1 MIQIYDS
8 QNTDFEHNG
17 DETLFPEECTVSAE
31 LNGTWVLNMTHPID
45 DEGRWKYIEEEAV
58 IAVPTFMG
66 KKQLFRID
74 RVSTVDQ
81 DDSEITAVAY
91 PIFWDSGDDQFL
103 TDSRPTNKNGQE
115 ALNIMLAGSK
125 YSAESNITRT
135 STAYFERRNMM
146 DALNGEDSPT
156 FIQRWGGEILY
167 DNYKVIVNERV
178 GGDYGAEVRYRKNMD
193 GIQCEISMENVVTR
207 IVPVAY
213 NGYTIGGNSGYVDSS
228 NIDKY
233 AKVYTKEIRFEDVKM
248 EEDAQED
255 DEENGVIIC
264 RNQTEMDRAL
274 IQRCNEQYEEGI
286 DLPVVTMTVGVVDL
300 EGTEEYKDF
309 EDLVEISLGDT
320 AHCYNTKLD
329 ITTEARCIGIIW
341 DCIKNCVDS
350 VTLGDYQITF
360 VKQMVSTIER
370 ISSAFRDDGTMM
382 ASKISGV
389 LDAMQTQLRY
399 QQNTAKHMAVR
410 AVLFEDLNKE
420 SPLYGAMAMGTQGLE
435 ISKIRTADGR
445 DWDWTTAMTAE
456 GIVASTI
463 VTGILSDKTGS
474 NYWDLDKGIVH
485 MNVES
490 FTLSGKKVTDIAQEK
505 VDDFTTG
512 DYTDDKKN
520 FQNNIEQKSRNFIS
534 QPVPPYKA
542 GDTWTQGT
550 YGDFMYCVKSR
561 ETGSFDSNDWERG
574 TGYTDDTKALEA
586 LAAIQKVRTVN
597 INLSNEYQVIQADED
612 GTIENFP
619 EVKTTVSVY
628 FGTQDVS
635 NKVSYTVTASEGIV
649 GSWDS
654 DKNMYT
660 VTAMNTDE
668 GYVDFN
674 VLYNSTGEKY
684 TATRRFTVTKIRQG
698 ESGCYYNLVSQTDAL
713 VWSADKGYYEPLNP
727 TMTAY
732 KQIGEDKRE
741 EYAGDWK
748 IEATKDGA
756 TWIQMQLRK
765 SASMVTITTKNILVT
780 NGPQMLRV
788 TLYRKGTEEILA
800 QKTIQFLVPMRT
812 QQDVFNM
819 LTNNGAVQGIF
830 LRDGKLYINAE
841 YMVTGT
847 IADKTGKSYWNLE
860 NGEMQLTG
868 IFQQYTKDGIKSID
882 IQNNEIRLYAWDD
895 NGNYVG
901 SIGAIKSKS
910 GRVGVDVWCDTGDLL
925 SIGYYN
931 KDENSEYPI
940 HPVIQIDSNTAKK
953 EVPWI
958 KNTASGTIF
967 PDNPSGGVTVQNG
980 LITKWNLK
988 GINGDVNMGNGLIF
1002 TYKNGLVVTTRYA

>member
-103 TDSRPTNKNGQE
+103 TDSRPTDKNGQE
-115 ALNIMLAGSK
+115 ALNIMLTGSK

-213 NGYTIGGNSGYVDSS
+213 NGYTIGGNSGYVDSV
-228 NIDKY
+228 NINKY

-274 IQRCNEQYEEGI
+274 IQRCNEQYEAGI
-286 DLPVVTMTVGVVDL
+286 DLPAVTMTVGVVDL

-309 EDLVEISLGDT
+309 EDLVKISLGDT

-341 DCIKNCVDS
+341 DCIKDCVDS
-350 VTLGDYQITF
+350 VTLGDYQTTF

-399 QQNTAKHMAVR
+399 QQNTAKHMTVR

-456 GIVASTI
+456 GIVASAI
-463 VTGILSDKTGS
+463 VAGILSDKTGR

-485 MNVES
+485 MDAES
-490 FTLSGKKVTDIAQEK
+490 FTLSGRTIEDI
-505 VDDFTTG
+505 
-512 DYTDDKKN
+512 
-520 FQNNIEQKSRNFIS
+520 
-534 QPVPPYKA
+534 
-542 GDTWTQGT
+542 TQ
-550 YGDFMYCVKSR
+550 D
-561 ETGSFDSNDWERG
+561 
-574 TGYTDDTKALEA
+574 
-586 LAAIQKVRTVN
+586 AIKEVRTIS
-597 INLSNEYQVIQADED
+597 INLSNEYQVIQANPD
-612 GTIENFP
+612 GTIDNFP
-619 EVKTTVSVY
+619 EVNTKVSVY
-628 FGTQDVS
+628 FGIQNISARAT
-635 NKVSYTVTASEGIV
+635 YTVNAGDGIT

-654 DKNMYT
+654 DKYTYT
-660 VTAMNTDE
+660 VTGMSVDE
-668 GYVDFN
+668 GYVDIKAE
-674 VLYNSTGEKY
+674 YNSTGEKY

-698 ESGCYYNLVSQTDAL
+698 ESGCYYNLVSQTDA
-713 VWSADKGYYEPLNP
+713 VIWSTDKGYYEPLNP

-732 KQIGEDKRE
+732 KQIGEDRRE
-741 EYAGDWK
+741 EYTGDW
-748 IEATKDGA
+748 IVEATKDGT
-756 TWIQMQLRK
+756 TWTQMQQQK
-765 SASMVTITTKNILVT
+765 SASMITIATENIRLE
-780 NGPQMLRV
+780 NGPQMLRA
-788 TLYRKGTEEILA
+788 TLYKKESEEILA
-800 QKTIQFLVPMRT
+800 QKTVQLLVPMKT
-812 QQDVFNM
+812 QQDVFNA
-819 LTNNGAVQGIF
+819 LTNNGTVQTII
-830 LRDGKLYINAE
+830 LRDGKIYINAE
-841 YMVTGT
+841 YMALGTLADETGRNW
-847 IADKTGKSYWNLE
+847 WNLE
-860 NGEMQLTG
+860 TG
-868 IFQQYTKDGIKSID
+868 NIQMSGRFQQYASNGVKSLD
-882 IQNNEIRLYAWDD
+882 IFDNKLNLYAWDD
-895 NGNYVG
+895 DGNYVG
-901 SIGAIKSKS
+901 SLRSFLTVDKEHKGIELMSDADDQVRLSVKRRDTETEEGQSVLIGENGYTGLFTVDGKGNAEEWLSRKHGGPIWIRNMPNGDFLAGGVRIGVESGLITSIPENSVANGTFEVISGLSWANGGITSVDWVKVNVSNGAIKSWS
-910 GRVGVDVWCDTGDLL
+910 TRT
-925 SIGYYN
+925 
-931 KDENSEYPI
+931 
-940 HPVIQIDSNTAKK
+940 
-953 EVPWI
+953 
-958 KNTASGTIF
+958 
-967 PDNPSGGVTVQNG
+967 QN
-980 LITKWNLK
+980 
-988 GINGDVNMGNGLIF
+988 F
-1002 TYKNGLVVTTRYA
+1002 

>member
-8 QNTDFEHNG
+8 QNTDFDHNG
-17 DETLFPEECTVSAE
+17 DETLFPEECKVSAE

-103 TDSRPTNKNGQE
+103 TDSRPTDKNGQE
-115 ALNIMLAGSK
+115 ALNIMLAGNK

-178 GGDYGAEVRYRKNMD
+178 GGDYGAEVWYRKNMD

-207 IVPVAY
+207 IVPIAY
-213 NGYTIGGNSGYVDSS
+213 NGYTIGGNSGYVDSA

-274 IQRCNEQYEEGI
+274 IQRCNEQYEAGI
-286 DLPVVTMTVGVVDL
+286 DLPAVTMTVGVVDL

-309 EDLVEISLGDT
+309 EDLVKISLGDT

-341 DCIKNCVDS
+341 DCIKDCVDS
-350 VTLGDYQITF
+350 VTLGDYQTTF

-399 QQNTAKHMAVR
+399 QQNTAKHMTVR

-456 GIVASTI
+456 GIVASAI
-463 VTGILSDKTGS
+463 VAGILSDKTGR

-485 MNVES
+485 MDAES
-490 FTLSGKKVTDIAQEK
+490 FTLSGRTIEDI
-505 VDDFTTG
+505 
-512 DYTDDKKN
+512 
-520 FQNNIEQKSRNFIS
+520 
-534 QPVPPYKA
+534 
-542 GDTWTQGT
+542 TQ
-550 YGDFMYCVKSR
+550 D
-561 ETGSFDSNDWERG
+561 
-574 TGYTDDTKALEA
+574 
-586 LAAIQKVRTVN
+586 AIKEVRTIS
-597 INLSNEYQVIQADED
+597 INLSNEYQVIQANSD
-612 GTIENFP
+612 GTIDNFP
-619 EVKTTVSVY
+619 EVNTKVSVY
-628 FGTQDVS
+628 FGIQNISARAT
-635 NKVSYTVTASEGIV
+635 YTVNAGDGIT

-654 DKNMYT
+654 DKYTYT
-660 VTAMNTDE
+660 VTGMSVDE
-668 GYVDFN
+668 GYVDIKAE
-674 VLYNSTGEKY
+674 YNSTGEKY

-698 ESGCYYNLVSQTDAL
+698 ESGCYYNLVSQTDA
-713 VWSADKGYYEPLNP
+713 VIWSTDKGYYEPLNP

-732 KQIGEDKRE
+732 KQIGEDRRE
-741 EYAGDWK
+741 EYTGDW
-748 IEATKDGA
+748 IVEATKDGT
-756 TWIQMQLRK
+756 TWTQMQQQK
-765 SASMVTITTKNILVT
+765 SASMITIATENIRLE
-780 NGPQMLRV
+780 NGPQMLRA
-788 TLYRKGTEEILA
+788 TLYKKESEEILA
-800 QKTIQFLVPMRT
+800 QKTVQLLVPMKT
-812 QQDVFNM
+812 QQDVFNA
-819 LTNNGAVQGIF
+819 LTNNGTVQTII
-830 LRDGKLYINAE
+830 LRDGKIYINAE
-841 YMVTGT
+841 YMALGTLADETGRNW
-847 IADKTGKSYWNLE
+847 WNLE
-860 NGEMQLTG
+860 TG
-868 IFQQYTKDGIKSID
+868 DIQMSGRFQQYAFNGVKSLD
-882 IQNNEIRLYAWDD
+882 IFDNKINLYAWDD
-895 NGNYVG
+895 DGNYVG
-901 SIGAIKSKS
+901 SLRSFLTVDKEHKGIELMSDADDQVRLSVKRRDTETEEGQSVFIGENGYTGLFTVDGKGNAEEWLSRKHGGSIWIRNMPNGDFLAGGVRIGVESGLITSIPENSVANGTFEVISGLSWANGGITSVDWVKVNVSNGAIKSWS
-910 GRVGVDVWCDTGDLL
+910 TRT
-925 SIGYYN
+925 
-931 KDENSEYPI
+931 
-940 HPVIQIDSNTAKK
+940 
-953 EVPWI
+953 
-958 KNTASGTIF
+958 
-967 PDNPSGGVTVQNG
+967 QN
-980 LITKWNLK
+980 
-988 GINGDVNMGNGLIF
+988 F
-1002 TYKNGLVVTTRYA
+1002 

>member
-8 QNTDFEHNG
+8 QNTDFDHNG
-17 DETLFPEECTVSAE
+17 DETLFPEECKVSAE

-58 IAVPTFMG
+58 IAAPTFMG
-66 KKQLFRID
+66 EKQLFRID

-103 TDSRPTNKNGQE
+103 TDSRPTDKNGQE
-115 ALNIMLAGSK
+115 ALNIMLTGSK

-213 NGYTIGGNSGYVDSS
+213 NGYTIGGNSSYVDSA

-233 AKVYTKEIRFEDVKM
+233 AKVYTKEIRFENVKM

-274 IQRCNEQYEEGI
+274 IQRCNEQYETGI
-286 DLPVVTMTVGVVDL
+286 DLPAVTMTVGVVDL
-300 EGTEEYKDF
+300 EGTEEYKNF
-309 EDLVEISLGDT
+309 EDLVKISLGDT
-320 AHCYNTKLD
+320 AHCYNTKLN

-341 DCIKNCVDS
+341 NCIKDCVDS
-350 VTLGDYQITF
+350 VTLGDYQTTF

-399 QQNTAKHMAVR
+399 QQNTAKHMTVR

-456 GIVASTI
+456 GIVASAI
-463 VTGILSDKTGS
+463 VAGILSDKTGR

-485 MNVES
+485 MDAES
-490 FTLSGKKVTDIAQEK
+490 FTLSGRTIEDI
-505 VDDFTTG
+505 
-512 DYTDDKKN
+512 
-520 FQNNIEQKSRNFIS
+520 
-534 QPVPPYKA
+534 
-542 GDTWTQGT
+542 TQ
-550 YGDFMYCVKSR
+550 D
-561 ETGSFDSNDWERG
+561 
-574 TGYTDDTKALEA
+574 
-586 LAAIQKVRTVN
+586 AIKEVRTIS
-597 INLSNEYQVIQADED
+597 INLSNEYQVIQANSD
-612 GTIENFP
+612 GTIDKFP
-619 EVKTTVSVY
+619 EVNTKVSVY
-628 FGTQDVS
+628 FGIQNISARAT
-635 NKVSYTVTASEGIV
+635 YTVNAGDGIT

-654 DKNMYT
+654 DKYTYT
-660 VTAMNTDE
+660 VTGMSVDE
-668 GYVDFN
+668 GYVDIKAE
-674 VLYNSTGEKY
+674 YNSTGEKY

-698 ESGCYYNLVSQTDAL
+698 ESGCYYNLVSQTDA
-713 VWSADKGYYEPLNP
+713 VIWSNDKGYYEPLNP

-732 KQIGEDKRE
+732 KQTGEDGRE
-741 EYAGDWK
+741 EYTGDW
-748 IEATKDGA
+748 IVEATKDGT
-756 TWIQMQLRK
+756 TWTQMQQQK
-765 SASMVTITTKNILVT
+765 SASIITIATENIQLE
-780 NGPQMLRV
+780 NGPQMLRA
-788 TLYRKGTEEILA
+788 TLYRKESEEILA
-800 QKTIQFLVPMRT
+800 QKTVQLLVPMKT
-812 QQDVFNM
+812 QQDVFNA
-819 LTNNGAVQGIF
+819 LTNNGTVQAII
-830 LRDGKLYINAE
+830 LRDGKIYINAE
-841 YMVTGT
+841 YMALGTLADETGRNW
-847 IADKTGKSYWNLE
+847 WNLE
-860 NGEMQLTG
+860 TG
-868 IFQQYTKDGIKSID
+868 DIQMSGRFQQYASNGVKSLD
-882 IQNNEIRLYAWDD
+882 IFDNKLNLYAWDD

-901 SIGAIKSKS
+901 SLRSFLTVDKEHKGIELMSDDDDQVRLSVKRGDSETEEGQSVFIGENGYTGLFTVDGKGNSEEWISRKHGGSTWIRGMPNGDFLAGGVRIGVESGLITSIPSNSVANGTFEVISGLSWANGGITSVDWVKVNVSNGAIKSWS
-910 GRVGVDVWCDTGDLL
+910 TRT
-925 SIGYYN
+925 
-931 KDENSEYPI
+931 
-940 HPVIQIDSNTAKK
+940 
-953 EVPWI
+953 
-958 KNTASGTIF
+958 
-967 PDNPSGGVTVQNG
+967 QN
-980 LITKWNLK
+980 
-988 GINGDVNMGNGLIF
+988 F
-1002 TYKNGLVVTTRYA
+1002 